1 MLQGEVSE
9 PRLDRDFVIG
19 QWRGSETPPYNR
31 DVAAVFFRVFDRFRG
46 LLQPVP
52 DEPDPPR
59 KPYGFKERE
68 FKRDNALGGAA
79 MPSAQ
84 DLAKLAGHHHDPSAR
99 KSGPKAGD
107 PNDVFTV
114 LQQNRREEQRHNLD
128 AIEIKKI
135 KSQKW
140 RDYWIGLIGVN
151 AFIVGTVLLVGPNIV
166 SVMFGLAGVILFSC
180 SYTWLMWQI
189 ISRY

>member
-1 MLQGEVSE
+1 M
-9 PRLDRDFVIG
+9 
-19 QWRGSETPPYNR
+19 
-31 DVAAVFFRVFDRFRG
+31 
-46 LLQPVP
+46 P

-59 KPYGFKERE
+59 KVYGFKERE
-68 FKRDNALGGAA
+68 FKRDNAPAGAEPPA
-79 MPSAQ
+79 PSVQ
-84 DLAKLAGHHHDPSAR
+84 DLAKLAGHHHYPSAR

-107 PNDVFTV
+107 PNDVFAV
-114 LQQNRREEQRHNLD
+114 LQQNRRMEQRHNLD

-135 KSQKW
+135 RSRKW

-166 SVMFGLAGVILFSC
+166 SVMFGLAGVVLFSC